1 MRSRIPPWHSDRG
14 AAEAP
19 VRSRP
24 SARRRALPFL
34 LAIVAVLASCARE
47 PGHWICVSNERSGTV
62 SVIDGSTRAV
72 IATIPLG
79 KRPRGIHA
87 SPDGRTLYVALSG
100 SPITEPPGSDSPGS
114 APESLP
120 PGDRSADGIG
130 VVDLRALRLARVIK
144 GGVDPEQFAVS
155 PDGSLLYVANEDAA
169 ALSLIRTRDGS
180 TARVVPMGEEPEGVG
195 IAPGGQPV
203 MVTCETQ
210 GEVFFLDP
218 TGIPLGRVMVP
229 GRPRSVAF
237 LPDGSRAY
245 VPAESHGTLSTI
257 DVPHR
262 QPAGIIALPPGSRP
276 MGTAMA
282 RDGKTLYVSN
292 GRAGTVSI
300 LDVPSLRLRANV
312 KVGARPWGIGLSPNG
327 RYLYVANGPSNDV
340 SVIDTQSAREV
351 GRIRAGEGPWGVA
364 VVPSPR

>member
-1 MRSRIPPWHSDRG
+1 MSRSRIPARDPD
-14 AAEAP
+14 
-19 VRSRP
+19 P
-24 SARRRALPFL
+24 SARPSSDGRTPPRVRALGL
-34 LAIVAVLASCARE
+34 LVCLVAATLASCARE
-47 PGHWICVSNERSGTV
+47 PGHWICVSNEKSGTV
-62 SVIDGSTRAV
+62 SVIDGATRAV

-87 SPDGRTLYVALSG
+87 SPDGSTLYVALSG
-100 SPITEPPGSDSPGS
+100 SPIAGPPGSGPPAD
-114 APESLP
+114 SLP
-120 PGDRSADGIG
+120 PADRSADGIG

-144 GGVDPEQFAVS
+144 GGIDPEQFAIS
-155 PDGSLLYVANEDAA
+155 PDGSTLYIANEDAA
-169 ALSLIRTRDGS
+169 ALSLVRTRDGS
-180 TARVVPMGEEPEGVG
+180 IARVIPMGEEPEGVG

-203 MVTCETQ
+203 MVTCEAQ

-262 QPAGIIALPPGSRP
+262 QPAGIIALPSGSRP

-340 SVIDTQSAREV
+340 SVIDTQAGREV
-351 GRIRAGEGPWGVA
+351 GRIRVGEGPWGIA
-364 VVPSPR
+364 VVPSP

>member
-1 MRSRIPPWHSDRG
+1 MSRSRIPARHSDR
-14 AAEAP
+14 
-19 VRSRP
+19 
-24 SARRRALPFL
+24 SAGRHRALAL
-34 LAIVAVLASCARE
+34 LLCLLVAALASCGRE
-47 PGHWICVSNERSGTV
+47 PGQWVCVSNEKSGTV

-87 SPDGRTLYVALSG
+87 SPDGRTLYVA
-100 SPITEPPGSDSPGS
+100 
-114 APESLP
+114 
-120 PGDRSADGIG
+120 SADGIG
-130 VVDLRALRLARVIK
+130 VVDLRALHLARVIK
-144 GGVDPEQFAVS
+144 GGVDPEEFAVS
-155 PDGSLLYVANEDAA
+155 PDGSLLYIANEDAA
-169 ALSLIRTRDGS
+169 ALSLVRTRDGS
-180 TARVVPMGEEPEGVG
+180 TARVIPMGEEPEGVG
-195 IAPGGQPV
+195 IAPAGQPV

-245 VPAESHGTLSTI
+245 VPAESYGTLSTI
-257 DVPHR
+257 DVAHR

-327 RYLYVANGPSNDV
+327 QYLYVANGPSNDV
-340 SVIDTQSAREV
+340 SVIDTEAARQV
-351 GRIRAGEGPWGVA
+351 ARIRVGEGPWGVA